1 MSRLIL
7 KAQEAFAQNLNY
19 LEDEFHGDYGE
30 LINDV
35 ANYVARSYDEY
46 MEIRDYFNKYF
57 QMY

>member
-1 MSRLIL
+1 MSEMIL
-7 KAQEAFAQNLNY
+7 KAQQAFIQNLKS
-19 LEDEFHGDYGE
+19 LDDEFNGDYGE

-46 MEIRDYFNKYF
+46 MAIWDYFNLYF